1 MKAERLEIL
10 LEKFCDGDSSAIEQV
25 VRVYELHLR
34 AVVRRRISDRLRA
47 KFDSED
53 VVQSVWVHVLRR
65 LRTAGLRL
73 ANAAHLEAM
82 LRTEARHRLTDR
94 LRRYQSAL
102 DREQPFL
109 ESNAAVAP
117 ASSQARPSETVQAD
131 QLWEKMLALCPSRH
145 HDLLRLRREGMSLG
159 RIAARTGMHEGSIRR
174 ILRRL
179 ARQLAT
185 QEDYG
190 PGARNDR
197 EGISFSL
204 LD

>member
-1 MKAERLEIL
+1 MKAEQLEIL
-10 LEKFCDGDSSAIEQV
+10 LEEFCNGDSSAIEQV

-47 KFDSED
+47 KFDSAD
-53 VVQSVWVHVLRR
+53 VVQSVWVHVLHR

-82 LRTEARHRLTDR
+82 LITEARHRLTDR

-117 ASSQARPSETVQAD
+117 VSPQARPSETAQAD

-145 HDLLRLRREGMSLG
+145 HDLLRLRREGMSLE
-159 RIAARTGMHEGSIRR
+159 RIAARSGMHEGSIRR

-185 QEDYG
+185 QEDGG
-190 PGARNDR
+190 PRAKNDSQR
-197 EGISFSL
+197 ISFSL
-204 LD
+204 FD